1 MISKKIEV
9 SPISTMVRMPLRD
22 ALVYC
27 LFLEVDGKRDWRLPH
42 ETELFYLV
50 NSVDEHKPSGFAHW
64 TSSDSLDDY
73 DIKSTTAYW
82 VRAVRDKTD

>member
-9 SPISTMVRMPLRD
+9 SPISTMVRMTLSD

-42 ETELFYLV
+42 ASELFHLV
-50 NSVDEHKPSGFAHW
+50 NSVNEHKPSGFAHW
-64 TSSDSLDDY
+64 TTNDSLDDY
-73 DIKSTTAYW
+73 ETKSNIAYW